1 MLAALRRFFRRAEA
15 ALWQDLHPL
24 HSGYFITVIALLGL
38 VAVILLGMAAW
49 MMFAP

>member
-24 HSGYFITVIALLGL
+24 HSGYFVTVIALLGL
-38 VAVILLGMAAW
+38 LAVVLFGMAAW
-49 MMFAP
+49 AVFAF